1 MRRAAVRAMAVWAAI
16 AVSAM
21 IVAAEAR
28 AQKPVAIP
36 QRPVLEAG
44 ADTNDAH
51 AYYLLGTTT
60 IYNRKPDEA
69 VRAFYWAT
77 RLDPASGDYLYALR
91 AAKLMAMPSDQLL
104 SYINPFS
111 GKRRS
116 PDALALDTVLYR
128 ALLAKPFLHRRLDE
142 LVMRRVI
149 DEQVKRIPSVTG
161 RAMTDVWMQRMV
173 RMDVVNAYSKGAFSS
188 AAALGAEALRD
199 PKIDKKT
206 HEIIDSGIHADRS
219 RFFYMIDNMDSARA
233 EMQSAIDGRRKRD
246 SASTVILYESKALYE
261 QSLGIIY
268 ERQKNVEEAR
278 QAYERALTE
287 DLSDYA
293 AHARLSALQLAAGDT
308 TSAMTEMNLAVQ
320 LVPDDPVLHYEYA
333 LALVQTRHDAEASDQ
348 LRKSIAADSYYAA
361 PHLLLA
367 IIANVEQFD
376 DQALAEFQR
385 FVALAPRTD
394 PQEGYA
400 KDQIAK
406 LTSKLASASSQ

>member
-1 MRRAAVRAMAVWAAI
+1 MRRAAVRATMVAAI
-16 AVSAM
+16 ATAIAMSASG
-21 IVAAEAR
+21 AR

-36 QRPVLEAG
+36 QRPALEAG

-51 AYYLLGTTT
+51 AYYLLGTTG
-60 IYNRKPDEA
+60 IYNKKPEDA

-77 RLDPASGDYLYALR
+77 RLDPASGDYLYALHS
-91 AAKLMAMPSDQLL
+91 AKLMAMPADQLL
-104 SYINPFS
+104 SYFNPFE
-111 GKRRS
+111 GRRRS
-116 PDALALDTVLYR
+116 SEALTLDTVLFR

-142 LVMRRVI
+142 LVMQRMI
-149 DEQVKRIPSVTG
+149 DERVKRIPSVTG
-161 RAMTDVWMQRMV
+161 RAMTDMWMQRMV

-188 AAALGAEALRD
+188 AAALGAEALND
-199 PKIDKKT
+199 TKVNKKT
-206 HEIIDSGIHADRS
+206 HDIIDSGIHADRS
-219 RFFYMIDNMDSARA
+219 RFFFMIDNMDSARA
-233 EMQSAIDGRRKRD
+233 EMSSAIDGRRKRD
-246 SASTVILYESKALYE
+246 STSNVFLYESKALYE

-268 ERQKNVEEAR
+268 ERQKNLVEAR
-278 QAYERALTE
+278 KSYELALTE

-308 TSAMTEMNLAVQ
+308 AAAMTEMNLAVQ
-320 LVPDDPVLHYEYA
+320 LVPEDPVLHYEYA

-348 LRKSIAADSYYAA
+348 LRRAIAADSYYAA

-400 KDQIAK
+400 KDQISK